1 MNLTLLKARGTTSLF
16 TKGGE
21 IELSNVLYIPSISK
35 SVSVVGS
42 LANEGKA
49 VVFTKL
55 DGVGQRY

>member
-16 TKGGE
+16 TKGE